1 MNYGCILLESDGLET
16 GGAALVLQEISDIG
30 RQQIEGGWYL
40 SLTTPET
47 EKGTVTQAP
56 SWEFKC
62 DTHGVLCSICE
73 PTFNLFLVLLEFQ
86 FKGVEVGGK
95 EK

>member
-56 SWEFKC
+56 S
-62 DTHGVLCSICE
+62 
-73 PTFNLFLVLLEFQ
+73 
-86 FKGVEVGGK
+86 
-95 EK
+95 